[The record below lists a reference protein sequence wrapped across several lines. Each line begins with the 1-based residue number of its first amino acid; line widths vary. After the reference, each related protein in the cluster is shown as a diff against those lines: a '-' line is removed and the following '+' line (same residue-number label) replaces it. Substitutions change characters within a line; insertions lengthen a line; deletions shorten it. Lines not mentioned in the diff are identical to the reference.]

1 MEDSWRAVH
10 RAREEFLSEG
20 FLRGRLA
27 TAVRPEVLASWGR
40 SRLSGASSETVKM
53 PFEKGSPDSS
63 LCAAAEPVLARLAE
77 RMSGLHAGVLLSDR
91 NARIIRRWAP
101 ESSILPQMDRVGS
114 AAGSS
119 ASESLLGTNG
129 IGTVAEERRARMVVG
144 PEHYASIL
152 TNFTCVGAPIRHPL
166 TRKFVGVVTLNSG
179 VDAASPLLV
188 PLMTSTAQEIEQ
200 RLLEQASQRER
211 MLLDTFLTRN
221 RAGGACAVVG
231 EDVFMA
237 SPRAARLLE
246 GVDHVVLWQQVS
258 EAVSVRRFSVLVGEF
273 ERVVAV
279 RCSPLMLDGRL
290 AGALLAVEADA
301 DADLDLATPAPEARQ
316 TSPATASRA
325 HALRPTGTPEP
336 TGNAWSPGPEL
347 LPGHSAAWGAVLR
360 AAASQVTTRVTL
372 TIFGEPGTGKLSLV
386 RALCSG
392 QGSPLEP
399 GQVHDCA
406 VAVEDRSGW
415 LERVRQAVTRDGC
428 VVLRHL
434 DTLDEALAGSVSAI
448 LTAAGAGPAA
458 PRIMATADQ
467 LSVWPDSGA
476 HRRLLDQLA
485 IGRIELP
492 ALRERREDIR
502 GLVLEVAAREAPDT
516 ALRFSPNALLALS
529 RAHWPGNVHQLVSVV
544 RGLVA
549 TAAGREV
556 TVAMLPH
563 EFEIYARRRELTLME
578 QVELDAIM
586 SAITRAKGNKV
597 AAAKRLGI
605 SRSTLYRKMRSY
617 KLDPDR
623 QFF

>member
-1 MEDSWRAVH
+1 MEDSWRSVH

-20 FLRGRLA
+20 ILRGRLA

-53 PFEKGSPDSS
+53 PVEEGSPHSS

-77 RMSGLHAGVLLSDR
+77 RMSGLHAGVLLADR

-119 ASESLLGTNG
+119 ASESRLGTNG

-152 TNFTCVGAPIRHPL
+152 TTFTCVGAPIRHPL
-166 TRKFVGVVTLNSG
+166 TRKFAGVVTLNSG
-179 VDAASPLLV
+179 LDAASPLLV

-221 RAGGACAVVG
+221 RGGGACAVVG
-231 EDVFMA
+231 EDVLMA

-258 EAVSVRRFSVLVGEF
+258 EAVSVRRFLVQVEGL
-273 ERVVAV
+273 ERVVEV

-290 AGALLAVEADA
+290 AGALLAVEADV
-301 DADLDLATPAPEARQ
+301 DADFAQPALQARPV
-316 TSPATASRA
+316 SDATASRTRA
-325 HALRPTGTPEP
+325 PRPAGPPAAATD
-336 TGNAWSPGPEL
+336 AWSTGREL
-347 LPGHSAAWGAVLR
+347 LPGRSAAWGDVLR
-360 AAASQVTTRVTL
+360 AAASQVAKRTPL
-372 TIFGEPGTGKLSLV
+372 TVIGEPGTGKLSLV

-392 QGSPLEP
+392 RGLPLDP
-399 GQVHDCA
+399 GRVLDCA
-406 VAVEDRSGW
+406 KAVEDRVGW
-415 LERVRQAVTRDGC
+415 LEGVRRALAEDAGC

-434 DTLDEALAGSVSAI
+434 DTLDGPLAGSVSAVVA
-448 LTAAGAGPAA
+448 TAATDPAA
-458 PRIMATADQ
+458 PRLLATADQ
-467 LSVWPDSGA
+467 LVVWPDSSA
-476 HRRLLDQLA
+476 HRRLLDQLT
-485 IGRIELP
+485 IGQIEIP
-492 ALRERREDIR
+492 ALRERREDIS
-502 GLVLEVAAREAPDT
+502 GLVLEVAAREAPDW
-516 ALRFSPNALLALS
+516 AVRFSPPALLALT
-529 RAHWPGNVHQLVSVV
+529 RAHWPGNVRQLESVV

-563 EFEIYARRRELTLME
+563 EFEVYARRRELSLME

-586 SAITRAKGNKV
+586 SAVTRAKGNKV

-605 SRSTLYRKMRSY
+605 SRSTLYRKMRTY